1 MPPDYILV
9 FGILAST
16 LILFASGQLR
26 YDYVA
31 ILALLTGVFLG
42 VVPPASAFA
51 GFGHPAVI
59 TVAAV
64 LIISKALQNSGVV
77 TFLASFL
84 APTRA
89 SEQRHISASTS
100 LVALLSSFMNN
111 VGALALMLPVALQN
125 TDKARYSPS
134 KLLMPLS
141 FASLLGGLVTL
152 IGTPTNIVISTYRM
166 QFTGEPFSMFDFT
179 PVGIVVAIVG
189 LIYITTIGWRL
200 LPNRLPNHR
209 KSRLSHVEDY
219 ITEVK
224 VPEGSRIIGLSIRQL
239 ERDCENELTVMAMIR
254 QKRKRSAPQG
264 SEKILEGDTLILEG
278 DPSILSPLIAS
289 GKLNRFEKST
299 DTYLALGSGDVRI
312 AEMILL
318 PNSPIEGQSMRGLRM
333 HDRYGIN
340 LLAISRRGEKPRT
353 RLAQTKF
360 KTGDVLL
367 LQGETGALA
376 QASASLGMLGL
387 AERNLPDQPNRYG
400 MLTSVLIFAIAIFLA
415 ASGFLTVPIA
425 FVSAVVALIA
435 SRAIN
440 ARDVYSS
447 IDWSIIIL
455 LGALIPLGDAL
466 QTSGG
471 TALIVNTIL
480 DASTGLPNWAI
491 LTCLLVASM
500 WLSDIIPNTPTA
512 VLMAPIAATIAAT
525 LGVSTDPFLMAVAI
539 GCATPFLTPIGHQS
553 NTIVMAPGGYRFTDY
568 IRMGFGLEILIVI
581 TAVPMIMWIWPI

>member
-9 FGILAST
+9 FGILAGA
-16 LILFASGQLR
+16 LILFASGRLR

-31 ILALLTGVFLG
+31 IIALLIGVFLG
-42 VVPPASAFA
+42 VVPASSAFS

-77 TFLASFL
+77 TFLTRFL
-84 APTRA
+84 APTRK
-89 SEQRHISASTS
+89 SEQKHITANTI

-111 VGALALMLPVALQN
+111 VGALALMLPVSLQN
-125 TDKARYSPS
+125 AQKASYSPS

-166 QFTGEPFSMFDFT
+166 QFTGEPFRMFDFT
-179 PVGIVVAIVG
+179 PVGIVVAILG
-189 LIYITTIGWRL
+189 LLYISTIGWRL
-200 LPNRLPNHR
+200 LPNRIPNTR

-219 ITEVK
+219 ITEVQ
-224 VPEGSRIIGLSIRQL
+224 VPVGSRIIGLSIRQL
-239 ERDCENELTVMAMIR
+239 ERDCENELAVMAMIR
-254 QKRKRSAPQG
+254 QNRSRPAPQG
-264 SEKILEGDTLILEG
+264 SERILAGDTLILEG
-278 DPSILSPLIAS
+278 DPSILTPLIAS
-289 GKLNRFEKST
+289 GKLKHFEKST
-299 DTYLALGSGDVRI
+299 NTYLTLGSGDVRI
-312 AEMILL
+312 AEMVLL
-318 PNSPIEGQSMRGLRM
+318 PNSSIKGQSVRGLRM
-333 HDRYGIN
+333 HDKYGIN
-340 LLAISRRGEKPRT
+340 LLAISRQGEKPIT
-353 RLAQTKF
+353 RLSQTQF

-367 LQGETGALA
+367 LQGEVDALQ
-376 QASASLGMLGL
+376 QAGNSLDLLSL
-387 AERNLPDQPNRYG
+387 AERDMPEQASRYK
-400 MLTSVLIFAIAIFLA
+400 MLISIMIFAVAITLA
-415 ASGFLTVPIA
+415 ATGILTVPIA

-440 ARDVYSS
+440 AREVYTS

-471 TALIVNTIL
+471 TVLIANTIL
-480 DASTGLPNWAI
+480 SISMGLPNWAI
-491 LTCLLVASM
+491 VAFLLVSSM

-512 VLMAPIAATIAAT
+512 VLMAPIGATIASQI
-525 LGVSTDPFLMAVAI
+525 GVSADPFLMAVAI

-553 NTIVMAPGGYRFTDY
+553 NTIVMTPGGYRFTDY
-568 IRMGFGLEILIVI
+568 IRIGIGLEFLIVL
-581 TAVPMIMWIWPI
+581 TTVPMIMWVWPV